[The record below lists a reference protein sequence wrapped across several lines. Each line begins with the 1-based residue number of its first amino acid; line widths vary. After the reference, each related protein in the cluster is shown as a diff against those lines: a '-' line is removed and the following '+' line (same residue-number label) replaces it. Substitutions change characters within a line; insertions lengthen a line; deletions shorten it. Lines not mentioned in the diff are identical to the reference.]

1 MAAGPG
7 ISCAIYLTIT
17 TLYFIIKIFVP
28 NLDNMGLFISY
39 LCFVILGQ
47 FFVNIDITKSV
58 CGESN
63 FGVAVLAS
71 TIPWILVLGSM
82 IVLLSVFPGWLIPFS
97 NTIGFII
104 VAASG
109 VGALF
114 NEILVPEISPDSASS
129 GNKKMYVLLEKIY
142 NNKSL
147 LINELSRPNLP
158 NFWENMK
165 KADIIDKNAGEIN
178 LSLYNPDLDKELYDG
193 KKYENFTKLFNFI
206 KMKDE
211 VATYIWFVLTGTL
224 VCSISYNYIQNL
236 GCYKSVEQMK
246 KTHEEYLQQEQEL
259 QDKKEESNSNS
270 TNYRTYE

>member
-165 KADIIDKNAGEIN
+165 KADIIDKNAGDIN

>member
-17 TLYFIIKIFVP
+17 TLYFIIKMFIP
-28 NLDNMGLFISY
+28 TLDNMGLFISY

-47 FFVNIDITKSV
+47 FFINVDITKSV

-71 TIPWILVLGSM
+71 TVPWIIVLGSV

-97 NTIGFII
+97 NTIGFIV

-109 VGALF
+109 VGSLF
-114 NEILVPEISPDSASS
+114 NEILVPEIAPDSASS
-129 GNKKMYVLLEKIY
+129 GNKKMYQLLEKIY

-147 LINELSRPNLP
+147 LINELSRSNLP

-165 KADIIDKNAGEIN
+165 KADIINKNAGDIN
-178 LSLYNPDLDKELYDG
+178 LSLFNPELDKELYDG

-206 KMKDE
+206 KMKDD
-211 VATYIWFVLTGTL
+211 VATFIWFVLTGTL

-236 GCYKSVEQMK
+236 GCYQSVEQMK
-246 KTHEEYLQQEQEL
+246 KTHEEYLQQEQEIQEQ
-259 QDKKEESNSNS
+259 QDEKDANS
-270 TNYRTYE
+270 TNYKTYE